1 MLTVDQDQ
9 APSSRGRLTSM
20 VFLVCSALTT
30 ATFVVFFLIGIGD
43 GSVSSFN
50 LVLWLALL
58 AAMGVSLWAGQAL
71 RAKGKFGAAIA
82 ALAFTAVP
90 GILAAFFILVLLITQ
105 PRWT

>member
-1 MLTVDQDQ
+1 
-9 APSSRGRLTSM
+9 M

-30 ATFVVFFLIGIGD
+30 ATFVIFFLIGIGD

-71 RAKGKFGAAIA
+71 RAKGKFGPAIA

-90 GILAAFFILVLLITQ
+90 GIGAALFILVLLIAQ
-105 PRWT
+105 PRWN